1 MFLQFVSEY
10 WYLFAM
16 LAAIL
21 LLMAFDP
28 AGSSVNG
35 ASKISPAQLPQV
47 QSRQS
52 AVVVDVRKA
61 DEFKQGHIAQ
71 SINLPLDTM
80 ESSMK
85 KLNKHKSKPL
95 ILVCQTGA
103 KAGKSVNT
111 LKKNGFSDLF
121 VLDGG
126 IAAWSK
132 ENLPLTRS

>member
-1 MFLQFVSEY
+1 MFLEFVSQY

-28 AGSSVNG
+28 AGNSVNG
-35 ASKISPAQLPQV
+35 ATKIPPSRLPQV

-52 AVVVDVRKA
+52 AVVVDVRNT
-61 DEFKQGHIAQ
+61 DEFEGGHIAQ
-71 SINLPLDTM
+71 SINLPLDTLDANL
-80 ESSMK
+80 K

-103 KAGKSVNT
+103 RAAKSVNT
-111 LKKNGFSDLF
+111 LKNAGFSDLF

-126 IAAWSK
+126 IAAWNR
-132 ENLPLTRS
+132 ENLPLAR

>member
-1 MFLQFVSEY
+1 MFLEFVSQY

-28 AGSSVNG
+28 AGQSVNG
-35 ASKISPAQLPQV
+35 ATKIPPSQLPIV

-52 AVVVDVRKA
+52 AVVVDVRKSE
-61 DEFKQGHIAQ
+61 EFETGHIAQ
-71 SINLPLDTM
+71 SLSLPFETLEKNL
-80 ESSMK
+80 K

-103 KAGKSVNT
+103 QAVKSINT
-111 LKKNGFSDLF
+111 IKNAGFSDLY

-126 IAAWSK
+126 ISAWGK
-132 ENLPLTRS
+132 ENLPLTKS